1 MTRRNRW
8 CYGGWDTRGPYA
20 GSSLISPAR
29 PRSGRE
35 VQSGKVAVP
44 RVIVALCVWADESIQ
59 VSVTV

>member
-1 MTRRNRW
+1 MGYALALRGVEPHQPGPTPQWERR
-8 CYGGWDTRGPYA
+8 
-20 GSSLISPAR
+20 
-29 PRSGRE
+29 

>member
-1 MTRRNRW
+1 MGYAWALRGVEPHQPGPTPQWERR
-8 CYGGWDTRGPYA
+8 
-20 GSSLISPAR
+20 
-29 PRSGRE
+29 